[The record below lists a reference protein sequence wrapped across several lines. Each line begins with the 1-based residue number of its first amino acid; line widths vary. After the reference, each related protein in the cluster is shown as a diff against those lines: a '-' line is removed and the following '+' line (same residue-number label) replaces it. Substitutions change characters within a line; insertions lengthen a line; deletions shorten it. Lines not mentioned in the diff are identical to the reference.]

1 MPEEIYKEKKEL
13 FDHGVEFLREPH
25 IKKEIKNLIRSK
37 LEELTLSIGIY
48 NKYPEEIDRTSIGF
62 KNYKSV
68 TDIYR
73 TEYKYDFDPETGKG
87 AGLLTSEIFE
97 QNGIFV

>member
-1 MPEEIYKEKKEL
+1 M
-13 FDHGVEFLREPH
+13 
-25 IKKEIKNLIRSK
+25 
-37 LEELTLSIGIY
+37 
-48 NKYPEEIDRTSIGF
+48 DRTSVDL
-62 KNYKSV
+62 NSQSV